1 MLEFEEYKTKL
12 NALRPA
18 LDDLGEALQL
28 HEAEREI
35 AELETESAQDGFWNN
50 VQQAPLPLRRCLYD
64 VRDGP

>member
-35 AELETESAQDGFWNN
+35 AELET
-50 VQQAPLPLRRCLYD
+50 
-64 VRDGP
+64 